1 MNVSKCGKKY
11 IYIYEGI
18 IHGKNINI
26 HITSLVYL
34 IYI

>member
-1 MNVSKCGKKY
+1 MNVSKCEWK
-11 IYIYEGI
+11 IYEGF